1 MLSLPENGVYL
12 AFIIGII
19 SAVSLPLGTLT
30 SFIYRPSQKTIAFL
44 MAFGA
49 GALLAALS
57 VDLVGSALKHGHFN
71 ALAVGSLLG
80 GALFIGLDHLV
91 GNYGGYR
98 RKFSTTLQHRNLQSN
113 SRLKETLKKLGRM
126 DIFKNLDDEDIALLS
141 QSVKTRFYAKDSMIF
156 TKGDLAD
163 ELYIVSKGSVE
174 LGGDSRGVTVLQA
187 GDSFGRVALFAG
199 VPYALHAKTL
209 ESTWLTIIPKEALE
223 SLLLNSKDYRGV
235 VLSWVKSDEF
245 IEHLKRYQNVE
256 DETYQ
261 EWLSEVEESFKE
273 ECILPDLEAIER
285 NEDEF
290 MKFATK
296 LQRVPWLE
304 DLEEEEAEALADFLI
319 YKEIK
324 KGDYL
329 FKEGQPA
336 HKLFLIK
343 SGAVELSEASDKN
356 RLHKQD
362 KGDGVGARAFLCGL
376 RHTVSVKAT
385 KKTRVWI
392 LRRNDFD
399 KLLKLH
405 PNFKLRVLYYLED
418 PSLRLYLSQ
427 RHALSQDRITSWI
440 ERAVKSIKNSKS
452 PITMLEIGIE
462 TKGIHGASIAIWLGI
477 LLDGVPES
485 LVIGA
490 NMINHGISLSLIAGL
505 FLSNYPEALSS
516 SLGMKE
522 EGMKRGRILLMWTS
536 IMIFTGFGASIGHIF
551 MENAELHYFALL
563 EGLAAGAML
572 TMIAQTMLPEAYH
585 KGSGVV
591 GMATLL
597 GFLATISLKGL

>member
-1 MLSLPENGVYL
+1 MLSLPEEGLYL

-19 SAVSLPLGTLT
+19 SAASLPLGTLT
-30 SFIYRPSQKTIAFL
+30 SFVYRPSQKTIATL

-57 VDLVGSALKHGHFN
+57 IDLVGSALQHGHFN
-71 ALAVGSLLG
+71 ALAIGSLIG
-80 GALFIGLDHLV
+80 GLLFIGLDHLV

-98 RKFSTTLQHRNLQSN
+98 RKFSTTLQHRNLQN
-113 SRLKETLKKLGRM
+113 RSRLKETLKKLGRM
-126 DIFKNLDDEDIALLS
+126 DIFTNLDDEDVELLS
-141 QSVKTRFYAKDSMIF
+141 QSVKTRFYAKGSMVF
-156 TKGDLAD
+156 TEGDIAD

-174 LGGDSRGVTVLQA
+174 LKGSSKGGIVLHK

-199 VPYALHAKTL
+199 VPYALNAETI

-223 SLLLNSKDYRGV
+223 SLLLNSKEYRKV
-235 VLSWVKSDEF
+235 VLEWMKSYEF
-245 IEHLKRYQNVE
+245 VEHLKKYQE
-256 DETYQ
+256 IDDKHIQ
-261 EWLSEVEESFKE
+261 EWLSEVEESFEE
-273 ECILPDLEAIER
+273 ECILPDMKPVER

-296 LQRVPWLE
+296 LQRVPWLDE
-304 DLEEEEAEALADFLI
+304 LEEEEAEALADFLI

-324 KGDYL
+324 RGDYL

-343 SGAVELSEASDKN
+343 SGEVELNEASDKN

-392 LRRNDFD
+392 LRRSDFD
-399 KLLKLH
+399 KLLRLH

-418 PSLRLYLSQ
+418 SSLKSYLSQ
-427 RHALSQDRITSWI
+427 RHGLSQDRITSWI
-440 ERAVKSIKNSKS
+440 QRAVKSIKNSSS
-452 PITMLEIGIE
+452 PVTMLEIGIE
-462 TKGIHGASIAIWLGI
+462 TKGMRGASIAIWLGI

-516 SLGMKE
+516 SIGMRE
-522 EGMKRGRILLMWTS
+522 EGMSKGRILFMWTS
-536 IMIFTGFGASIGHIF
+536 IMIFTGVGASIGHVF
-551 MENAELHYFALL
+551 MENAEPYYFGLL
-563 EGLAAGAML
+563 EGLAVGAML

-585 KGSGVV
+585 RGSGVV

-597 GFLATISLKGL
+597 GFLATVNAVSR